1 MFHPRAT
8 ATAFGMFVLLGTIG
22 SANAAVTYCA
32 HYIGGPERVSPGA
45 PRSQCDFATLK
56 ECRASVRERGGGTCY
71 RQGHVARSL
80 GR

>member
-1 MFHPRAT
+1 MRHPRAT
-8 ATAFGMFVLLGTIG
+8 TVASAIFVLLCTIG
-22 SANAAVTYCA
+22 SANAVTYCA

-45 PRSQCDFATLK
+45 PRSQCDFATLQD
-56 ECRASVRERGGGTCY
+56 CRASVRERGGGTCY

>member
-1 MFHPRAT
+1 MRHPRVT
-8 ATAFGMFVLLGTIG
+8 AVASGMFVILCTIG
-22 SANAAVTYCA
+22 SANAVTYCA

-45 PRSQCDFATLK
+45 PRSVCEFASLAD
-56 ECRASVRERGGGTCY
+56 CRASVRERGGGTCY